1 MSSYPNDP
9 KDPRPG
15 PLEDQ
20 EGDHDS
26 TVHNPTKSPAV
37 QGEEEPAGGSTPVPS
52 GQSTDDMMEEV
63 TGVEPKKGQ
72 TIADIINKEEKER
85 HRPQKTEEEKESEEE
100 VDEILDEE

>member
-37 QGEEEPAGGSTPVPS
+37 QGEEEPAGGSNILVN
-52 GQSTDDMMEEV
+52 DI
-63 TGVEPKKGQ
+63 KK
-72 TIADIINKEEKER
+72 IDIINKEEKER
-85 HRPQKTEEEKESEEE
+85 HRPPKPEDQKTEEEKESEEE